1 MNSAK
6 RTSSFFAF
14 SARMRVPRRQV
25 SITTISAA
33 PTASGIQPPSTIF
46 SMFAIRKTRSMARKG
61 AMTSAAV
68 AGRQRQ
74 HFHMTRKAIA
84 VVITIVP
91 VTAMP

>member
-1 MNSAK
+1 M
-6 RTSSFFAF
+6 
-14 SARMRVPRRQV
+14 PRRQV

-33 PTASGIQPPSTIF
+33 PTASGIQPPSTIL

-74 HFHMTRKAIA
+74 HFHSTRKAIA
-84 VVITIVP
+84 VVTTIVP